1 MTFTRRSLFHLIP
14 AAAAAAPTSFWKTV
28 PGRFPLQDKLIY
40 LNAANVCPASKEVLQ
55 VHASYLKDFQ
65 ADPSFQNREKYEK
78 LTESARARIAA
89 LMGAAPDEIAITRNT
104 SEATN
109 TVVNGIDL
117 HAGDEIVITAH
128 NHPSNNDSWKVRAKR
143 QGWKVVELP
152 VPVPATSRQALI
164 DAFDAAVTPRTRVI
178 AFTHVTN
185 TTGIR
190 YPAEEI
196 CALARQRGIWVH
208 VDGAQSFGALNV
220 KLRTLGCDS
229 YAGSAHK
236 WFMGPLEAGIL
247 YVREDRI
254 RQLWPNT
261 VTAGWS
267 DTLKGARK
275 FEVYGQRD
283 NPRIAALEPAAA
295 FLERFGMAEVESRVL
310 ALSQH
315 AMKGL
320 SAVRG
325 LQLKTAA
332 DPALHGGVVKFDL
345 PGKDLKPIYDALYS
359 RHKVATSL
367 TASGD
372 ARGIR
377 FSAHLY
383 NTTAQLDF
391 AIDAVRELAG

>member
-1 MTFTRRSLFHLIP
+1 MTLTRRSLFHLLP
-14 AAAAAAPTSFWKTV
+14 AAAAATPRAMWKTV
-28 PGRFPLQDKLIY
+28 PGHFPLENGLIY

-65 ADPSFQNREKYEK
+65 SDPSFQNRDKYEK
-78 LTESARARIAA
+78 LTEDARAKIAA
-89 LMGAAPDEIAITRNT
+89 LMGASPDEIAITRNT

-109 TVVNGIDL
+109 TVVNGLDL
-117 HAGDEIVITAH
+117 SAGDEIVITAH

-143 QGWKVVELP
+143 HGWKVIELP
-152 VPVPATSRQALI
+152 VPVPATSRQALVE
-164 DAFDAAVTPRTRVI
+164 AFDAAVTPRTRVF

-196 CALARQRGIWVH
+196 CALARQKGIWVH

-247 YVREDRI
+247 FVREDRV
-254 RQLWPNT
+254 RQLWPDT

-295 FLERFGMAEVESRVL
+295 FLERIGMADVEARVL

-315 AMKGL
+315 TMKELSKISGL
-320 SAVRG
+320 K
-325 LQLKTAA
+325 LKTSTE
-332 DPALHGGVVKFDL
+332 PGLHGGVVKFDL
-345 PGKDLKPIYDALYS
+345 PGKDLKPIYDALYA
-359 RHKVATSL
+359 RHKIAAAL
-367 TASGD
+367 TPSGD

-377 FSAHLY
+377 FSPHLY
-383 NTTAQLDF
+383 NTEAQLDR
-391 AIDAVRELAG
+391 AVDALREIAG